1 MTRRGLTLLE
11 VVLATA
17 LLALAATGV
26 ASAVSSITRPIEQPS
41 DNLHGLAAIID
52 EVLRNPARYDLD
64 TGAIAARGQGSLDLD
79 GASIRITLKT
89 RSGRGAWMEFAHG
102 DQRIARWVRVPEAR
116 P

>member
-17 LLALAATGV
+17 LLALAVAGV
-26 ASAVSSITRPIEQPS
+26 ASAMSSITRPSAQPS
-41 DNLHGLAAIID
+41 VEVHTLASMID
-52 EVLRNPARYDLD
+52 DVLQNPSRHAFDAS
-64 TGAIAARGQGSLDLD
+64 AIAKSGRGSLELD
-79 GASIRITLKT
+79 GITIGVTLKT

-102 DQRIARWVRVPEAR
+102 GQRIARWVSVPEER